1 MDGPDGRDQA
11 AALQPYDIKGKIYQ
25 NYPIRIELSA
35 INANRVQIRITDRGT
50 GISVESF
57 KRMCNVGESNAGSG
71 WLRATLRKMPNWLRP
86 TAGFGIGL
94 QSIFLVAD
102 QFTIDT
108 STGQDVYHAV
118 VYSRRKGGYLQL
130 TRSAHPMRRG
140 TTITIE
146 TDKLNH
152 LISDERP
159 EVYSST
165 SALCFDPMLS
175 QNELAKRTS

>member
-1 MDGPDGRDQA
+1 M
-11 AALQPYDIKGKIYQ
+11 
-25 NYPIRIELSA
+25 
-35 INANRVQIRITDRGT
+35 
-50 GISVESF
+50 ESF
-57 KRMCNVGESNAGSG
+57 KRMCNVGESNAGSDQ
-71 WLRATLRKMPNWLRP
+71 LRAILRKMPNWLRP

-102 QFTIDT
+102 LFTIDT
-108 STGQDVYHAV
+108 STGQDAYHAV

-152 LISDERP
+152 LISRKRP
-159 EVYSST
+159 EGLFFRFCA
-165 SALCFDPMLS
+165 AL
-175 QNELAKRTS
+175 

>member
-1 MDGPDGRDQA
+1 
-11 AALQPYDIKGKIYQ
+11 
-25 NYPIRIELSA
+25 
-35 INANRVQIRITDRGT
+35 
-50 GISVESF
+50 
-57 KRMCNVGESNAGSG
+57 
-71 WLRATLRKMPNWLRP
+71 LRAILRRMPSWLRP
-86 TAGFGIGL
+86 TARFGIGL

-108 STGQDVYHAV
+108 STGQDTYHAV

-152 LISDERP
+152 LISRKRP
-159 EVYSST
+159 EAYSSA

-175 QNELAKRTS
+175 QNQVGETYILSE

>member
-1 MDGPDGRDQA
+1 MWARAMRGLTGC
-11 AALQPYDIKGKIYQ
+11 AL
-25 NYPIRIELSA
+25 S
-35 INANRVQIRITDRGT
+35 
-50 GISVESF
+50 
-57 KRMCNVGESNAGSG
+57 CAGCPAG
-71 WLRATLRKMPNWLRP
+71 CAPRR
-86 TAGFGIGL
+86 GFGIGL

-108 STGQDVYHAV
+108 STGQDAYHAV

-152 LISDERP
+152 LISEEETGGSILPLLRGA
-159 EVYSST
+159 S
-165 SALCFDPMLS
+165 
-175 QNELAKRTS
+175 